1 MQWHR
6 CVCTHIHN
14 STMQGMGAMWRC
26 VEVSRKWQH
35 CWFAVVSQHMC
46 NCMSSL
52 AGPHPRHP
60 HLPVFVL
67 LLLRCVPSPELL
79 LLLLLLAL
87 LLPP

>member
-1 MQWHR
+1 
-6 CVCTHIHN
+6 
-14 STMQGMGAMWRC
+14 
-26 VEVSRKWQH
+26 
-35 CWFAVVSQHMC
+35 
-46 NCMSSL
+46 MSSL